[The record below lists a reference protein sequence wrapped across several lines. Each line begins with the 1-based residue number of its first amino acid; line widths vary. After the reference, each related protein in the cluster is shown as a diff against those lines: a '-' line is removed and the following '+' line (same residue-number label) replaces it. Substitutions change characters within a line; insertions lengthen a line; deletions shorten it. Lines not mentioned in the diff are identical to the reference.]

1 MSIQQFFGFH
11 TIKAIASLL
20 GADWGCQTA
29 SQAQRKQRCWRSRL
43 AHVATVALI
52 QGASAAQCRCGWCKV
67 ALFVAVN
74 AATHYVIDG
83 LRIPKALDQALH
95 LAVVVS
101 TAPLLRES

>member
-1 MSIQQFFGFH
+1 MQIFGFH

-29 SQAQRKQRCWRSRL
+29 SQAQRKHHCWRSRL

-52 QGASAAQCRCGWCKV
+52 QGASAAQCRCGWRRV

-74 AATHYVIDG
+74 AVTHYLIDG
-83 LRIPKALDQALH
+83 LRIHKSLDQALH
-95 LAVVVS
+95 LAVVVG
-101 TAPLLRES
+101 TAPLLKEKR